1 MARSL
6 MAERQAAQLHT
17 HLRSRASLFSRRRG
31 GVGLGRA
38 RSAQG
43 RLGGPRGARSQL
55 DLLQVG
61 PVSRPAGTRVRSAAA
76 RPLRALLPVGG
87 AAVISLRHLLKF
99 TESHTTISRHVTATS
114 HNDER
119 TYVLI
124 ARLKR

>member
-1 MARSL
+1 MMARSM

-43 RLGGPRGARSQL
+43 RAGRTPRGALSKL

-61 PVSRPAGTRVRSAAA
+61 PVSRPAGRYA
-76 RPLRALLPVGG
+76 R
-87 AAVISLRHLLKF
+87 
-99 TESHTTISRHVTATS
+99 T
-114 HNDER
+114 
-119 TYVLI
+119 
-124 ARLKR
+124 